1 MKKKAKERI
10 YGLQKKYYKLL
21 PWMCEKVIQTN
32 LGTIVELKNSSD
44 GNYQHLFIAHS
55 ISIQGFSL
63 GCRPIISIDLS
74 HISGPYGGALILA
87 SAYDGNDSMFPLAFG
102 IVESENYEDW
112 LWFLQNIKKMVGN
125 REVVIISYRHPPLL
139 KSVPKIFGAENH
151 AYCYRHLKDNFSAFL
166 TMDNTRGNK
175 GKESALK
182 WLDSIA
188 YVRVESDY
196 NVSMYELRNYNQ
208 ALATWV
214 EESASEHWVM

>member
-1 MKKKAKERI
+1 
-10 YGLQKKYYKLL
+10 
-21 PWMCEKVIQTN
+21 MCEKVIQTN
-32 LGTIVELKNSSD
+32 LGTIVELKSSSD

-55 ISIQGFSL
+55 ISIQGFSM
-63 GCRPIISIDLS
+63 GCRPIISIDPS

-112 LWFLQNIKKMVGN
+112 LWFLQNMKKMVGN
-125 REVVIISYRHPPLL
+125 REVVIISDRHPPLL
-139 KSVPKIFGAENH
+139 KIVPKIFRAKNH

-166 TMDNTRGNK
+166 TMHNTRGNK

-188 YVRVESDY
+188 YARVESDY